1 LVEVTNIRT
10 NAAGNKAVVDYT
22 TTFKNITPF
31 AILTNVDFSR
41 TKTNKAYFGL
51 GDEGWK
57 MEKNPGL
64 DFLELER

>member
-1 LVEVTNIRT
+1 VTNIRT
-10 NAAGNKAVVDYT
+10 NTAGNKAVVDYT

-31 AILTNVDFSR
+31 AILPGVDFNR

-57 MEKNPGL
+57 MEKNAGL